1 MATPQSESFVHAFAR
16 GLTIIER
23 MGQQTGRL
31 TIAEIAQSS
40 DLPRTAVRRFLL
52 TLQELQFVQTDGRHY
67 WLTPKVMRLGM
78 AYLYTLPFWRHTQR
92 VLEELHAEIGQSCAA
107 SVLDGEDIVYIA
119 RVHAR
124 RILAMSP
131 VPGSRLPAHAV
142 SMGRVL
148 LSGLDAAS
156 LKHYLGKVQPGRL
169 TPATVTGRREL
180 ATLIRAAGAQG
191 YAWVDRELDDS
202 ICGIA
207 VPVRDTEGQVT
218 AAINVSLPAGRFD
231 EASAIDRLLV
241 PLREAAA
248 RLRSAAG

>member
-107 SVLDGEDIVYIA
+107 SVLDGADCAAAATAAAIVETTWPTLGSHDVIA
-119 RVHAR
+119 MC
-124 RILAMSP
+124 LASSNL
-131 VPGSRLPAHAV
+131 V
-142 SMGRVL
+142 
-148 LSGLDAAS
+148 AA
-156 LKHYLGKVQPGRL
+156 
-169 TPATVTGRREL
+169 
-180 ATLIRAAGAQG
+180 AAGIGWPVA
-191 YAWVDRELDDS
+191 
-202 ICGIA
+202 
-207 VPVRDTEGQVT
+207 PVR
-218 AAINVSLPAGRFD
+218 PW
-231 EASAIDRLLV
+231 SAL
-241 PLREAAA
+241 A
-248 RLRSAAG
+248 